1 MVRPMC
7 GLGFVAELHRVPSHD
22 VVEKG
27 LEILR
32 RLKHRGAAG
41 ADPASGDG
49 AGILLQ
55 IPHAF
60 YERACWRIG
69 FELPNAGDYGVA
81 QVFLSRDPA
90 RRVAQMRHFEDTVR
104 YHNQKVI
111 GWRDVPVE
119 PNVIGH
125 LAERSRPVMRQ
136 LFIGRVCDA
145 EAFERTLFMIR
156 KRAGRVAAKEGDD
169 FYVASCSKKTVVYK
183 GLALPER
190 LADFYLDLHQ
200 EEVKSSI
207 ALVHSRFSTNTF
219 PTWER
224 AHPYRHIAHNGEINT
239 LRGNQ
244 TWMAARESLLSSRL
258 FAEHLGDFKPI

>member
-1 MVRPMC
+1 MC
-7 GLGFVAELHRVPSHD
+7 GLGFVAELHRAPSHD

-55 IPHAF
+55 IPHAY
-60 YERACWRIG
+60 YERACWRLG

-81 QVFLSRDPA
+81 QVFLSRDPS
-90 RRVAQMRHFEDTVR
+90 RRVVQMRHLEETVR

-156 KRAGRVAAKEGDD
+156 KRAG
-169 FYVASCSKKTVVYK
+169 
-183 GLALPER
+183 
-190 LADFYLDLHQ
+190 
-200 EEVKSSI
+200 
-207 ALVHSRFSTNTF
+207 
-219 PTWER
+219 
-224 AHPYRHIAHNGEINT
+224 
-239 LRGNQ
+239 
-244 TWMAARESLLSSRL
+244 
-258 FAEHLGDFKPI
+258 